1 MPLIKVY
8 NNDSDPYG
16 LKGHSIFKSVRPF
29 VFGYAV
35 VPKLRERCL
44 RHHVQAASAE
54 DVSFCRTFGDEAWSQ
69 QQPLRGAR
77 SFFVTSLIREKSLLG
92 FRKPKVRKTPSL
104 SSLSRND
111 TAFERVAVPPCR
123 FTILVFVA
131 HRSAGASNRLLGVKI
146 LTIHLP
152 SYNTI

>member
-16 LKGHSIFKSVRPF
+16 LKGHSIFKSVRPSI
-29 VFGYAV
+29 FGYAII
-35 VPKLRERCL
+35 PKFHEWYL

-54 DVSFCRTFGDEAWSQ
+54 AVFFPQDLRRRSMVPTVA
-69 QQPLRGAR
+69 LRGAR

-104 SSLSRND
+104 ISLSRND
-111 TAFERVAVPPCR
+111 TVFGRVAVPPCR
-123 FTILVFVA
+123 FSIWFLRPTVQRVRATVCLV
-131 HRSAGASNRLLGVKI
+131 
-146 LTIHLP
+146 
-152 SYNTI
+152 

>member
-8 NNDSDPYG
+8 NIDLNPYG

-29 VFGYAV
+29 IFGYV
-35 VPKLRERCL
+35 VIPKLHEWCL
-44 RHHVQAASAE
+44 RRHVRATSAE
-54 DVSFCRTFGDEAWSQ
+54 AVSFCRTFGDEAWSQ

-123 FTILVFVA
+123 FTVLIFAA
-131 HRSAGASNRLLGVKI
+131 HRSAGASNCLPGVII
-146 LTIHLP
+146 LMIHLLTC
-152 SYNTI
+152 STI

>member
-35 VPKLRERCL
+35 VSKLRERCL

-54 DVSFCRTFGDEAWSQ
+54 AVSLCRTFGDEAWP
-69 QQPLRGAR
+69 QQPLVIIYG
-77 SFFVTSLIREKSLLG
+77 
-92 FRKPKVRKTPSL
+92 
-104 SSLSRND
+104 
-111 TAFERVAVPPCR
+111 CR
-123 FTILVFVA
+123 
-131 HRSAGASNRLLGVKI
+131 RL
-146 LTIHLP
+146 
-152 SYNTI
+152 